1 MNDPQTTLVQSEF
14 QDAVLALRALTHD
27 HDKAFRLG
35 VGQYILQR
43 FFGGSAALFSSRDPT
58 KEHSFKA
65 FTDAHAA
72 DLAELDLSA
81 QTLQR
86 CVRVRICH
94 DTLPPSSRERLGWS
108 ATLHISTLD
117 DVNQRARL
125 ATAAVREQW
134 TVAKVKEAVALA
146 KEHRLWDAE
155 PETDGLQLPDPKDPP
170 PPQPGRLVTRTEKW
184 SQEIGRWREEFAQVD
199 AKKLDKAQRERLR
212 AALAAARAELDAVEV
227 GLGA

>member
-1 MNDPQTTLVQSEF
+1 MNETQTSIVQSEF
-14 QDAVLALRALTHD
+14 QDAVAALRALTHD
-27 HDKAFRLG
+27 LDKAFRLG

-58 KEHSFKA
+58 KERRFKD

-86 CVRVRICH
+86 CVRVCICY
-94 DTLPPSSRERLGWS
+94 DTLPPSSRDRLGWS

-125 ATAAVREQW
+125 ATAAVAEQW

-155 PETDGLQLPDPKDPP
+155 PETEGLQLPEPKDAPL
-170 PPQPGRLVTRTEKW
+170 PQPGRLVTRTEKW
-184 SQEIGRWREEFAQVD
+184 ALDIGSWRKEFQKVD
-199 AKKLDKAQRERLR
+199 AKKLDGAQRERLR
-212 AALAAARAELDAVEV
+212 LALAAARAELDAVEL
-227 GLGA
+227 GLGG